1 MDISLP
7 DLGLGILAVTEGQVL
22 KYCVLVK
29 SVQSAGKGLVPFW
42 QRDFGLVGLE
52 PRDSDKELAK
62 RTAYT

>member
-29 SVQSAGKGLVPFW
+29 SVQSAGI
-42 QRDFGLVGLE
+42 LE
-52 PRDSDKELAK
+52 GRVWSLSGREVLDWWG
-62 RTAYT
+62 